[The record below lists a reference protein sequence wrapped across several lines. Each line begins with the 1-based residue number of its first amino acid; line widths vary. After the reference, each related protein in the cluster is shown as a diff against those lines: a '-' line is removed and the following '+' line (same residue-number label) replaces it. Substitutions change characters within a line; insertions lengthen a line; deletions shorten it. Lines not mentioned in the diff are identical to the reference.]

1 MWLWCSV
8 SLQNLRLLWWEFGF
22 FLFFRVWFDLGKEME
37 FVNRIVDIAARAANN
52 NTLINVCLVAS
63 FATLGVRSMNQQ
75 WTIEALEAEKE
86 SLAKSNKSIRRTIW
100 NWKQQL
106 YAEASTDSS
115 VVPLARLKA
124 IYGDAPPPPRVG
136 NSFTSL
142 ILL

>member
-1 MWLWCSV
+1 
-8 SLQNLRLLWWEFGF
+8 
-22 FLFFRVWFDLGKEME
+22 ME
-37 FVNRIVDIAARAANN
+37 FVNRIADIAARAANN
-52 NTLINVCLVAS
+52 NKLINVCLVAS
-63 FATLGVRSMNQQ
+63 FGILAVRSMNQQ

-115 VVPLARLKA
+115 VVPLARLRA
-124 IYGDAPPPPRVG
+124 IYGDAPPPPHAGPG

-142 ILL
+142 TLL

>member
-1 MWLWCSV
+1 
-8 SLQNLRLLWWEFGF
+8 
-22 FLFFRVWFDLGKEME
+22 ME

-52 NTLINVCLVAS
+52 NTFINVCLLAS

-124 IYGDAPPPPRVG
+124 IYGEGPPPPYVG
-136 NSFTSL
+136 DTGMKDAESSGTTK
-142 ILL
+142 IIA